1 MSNQGYTRR
10 DHRQRKKKSKNSR
23 ELLLDKLLKIFFYI
37 LVVLVA
43 IILLKIVFFSDDDKQ
58 GDKSKNNQVTAGEE
72 LADNTSSS
80 ATTSSSNTTG
90 NQNTTSDSDSNDD
103 SSDKT
108 SNTDATDNNDATD
121 DTTTE
126 TKKEDNNQ
134 EETTSREQ
142 YIPTGDYTLF
152 DDSAFVGDS
161 RIGGLYLS
169 SQLTTSTFYY
179 DVGGNVSSAVDGN
192 GIELDNG
199 SKGSV
204 IDALKQREFDNIFL
218 QYGVNEWGWNTEGF
232 ITGYEK
238 LINEIKVVQPKA
250 KIYVL
255 AIIPVTAQYAE
266 DRAAGAMN
274 VNLKLNEMDEELKNM
289 ATRVGVEYINVVEG
303 ITGGE
308 RVLEKEMS
316 SDGYHLNRIENLK
329 LLDYICEIIK

>member
-58 GDKSKNNQVTAGEE
+58 GDKSKNNQVT
-72 LADNTSSS
+72 
-80 ATTSSSNTTG
+80 TSSSNTAG
-90 NQNTTSDSDSNDD
+90 NQNTTGDTS
-103 SSDKT
+103 SSDASSDAP
-108 SNTDATDNNDATD
+108 SNTDATDKKDETD
-121 DTTTE
+121 DTTSE
-126 TKKEDNNQ
+126 TKKEENNQ

-152 DDSAFVGDS
+152 DESAFVGDS
-161 RIGGLYLS
+161 RIGGLFLS

-199 SKGSV
+199 SKGSI
-204 IDALKQREFDNIFL
+204 IDALKQREFENIFM
-218 QYGVNEWGWNTEGF
+218 QYGVNEWGWSTDGF
-232 ITGYEK
+232 ITGYKE
-238 LINEIKVVQPKA
+238 LINEVKAVQPNA

-255 AIIPVTAQYAE
+255 AIIPVTAEYAE
-266 DRAAGAMN
+266 DRAVNAMN
-274 VNLKLNEMDEELKNM
+274 VNLKLDEMDNALKELAAGM
-289 ATRVGVEYINVVEG
+289 GVEYINVVEA

-308 RVLEKEMS
+308 RVLAKEMS

-329 LLDYICEIIK
+329 LLDYICETIK

>member
-1 MSNQGYTRR
+1 MGSQGYTRR

-58 GDKSKNNQVTAGEE
+58 GNGSKDNQITAGSNN
-72 LADNTSSS
+72 ADNTSSS
-80 ATTSSSNTTG
+80 ATTDGQNSANNQDAADDTG
-90 NQNTTSDSDSNDD
+90 KNNN
-103 SSDKT
+103 SSDT
-108 SNTDATDNNDATD
+108 ALNTD
-121 DTTTE
+121 E
-126 TKKEDNNQ
+126 TGETSGEANQ
-134 EETTSREQ
+134 EETTSRDQ
-142 YIPTGDYTLF
+142 YIPTGDYTMF

-179 DVGGNVSSAVDGN
+179 DVGGNVSSAVDGD

-204 IDALKQREFDNIFL
+204 IDALKQREFEYIFM
-218 QYGVNEWGWNTEGF
+218 QYGVNEWGWNTDGF
-232 ITGYEK
+232 ISGYEK
-238 LINEIKVVQPKA
+238 LITEIKAVQPNA

-255 AIIPVTAQYAE
+255 SIIPVTAEYAE
-266 DRAAGAMN
+266 ERAVNAMN
-274 VNLKLNEMDEELKNM
+274 VNKKLDEMDIALKSMSQNL
-289 ATRVGVEYINVVEG
+289 GVEYINVVEG

-308 RVLEKEMS
+308 RVLSSEMS
-316 SDGYHLNRIENLK
+316 SDGYHLNRVENLK
-329 LLDYICEIIK
+329 LLDYICDTIR